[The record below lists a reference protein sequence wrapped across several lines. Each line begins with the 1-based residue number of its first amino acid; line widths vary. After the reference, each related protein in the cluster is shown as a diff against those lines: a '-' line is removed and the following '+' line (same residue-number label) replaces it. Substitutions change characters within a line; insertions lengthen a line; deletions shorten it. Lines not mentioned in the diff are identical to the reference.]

1 MILDIERAEQNKYI
15 QLSWDILKFL
25 LQNKSNPEAEKY
37 KILTEELFNCFSQML
52 NLGSI
57 SEPNQFI
64 LSLSYESNDNKK
76 EISFFDVA
84 MYWREFLTKK
94 QLLRDVFEPYK
105 KH

>member
-1 MILDIERAEQNKYI
+1 MLQIVTYGGNMILDIERVEQNEYI
-15 QLSWDILKFL
+15 RLSWNVLKFL
-25 LQNKSNPEAEKY
+25 LHNKSNPEAEKY

-76 EISFFDVA
+76 EISFL
-84 MYWREFLTKK
+84 MWLCIGENS
-94 QLLRDVFEPYK
+94 
-105 KH
+105 